1 MSKRYVNVSKAA
13 DLLGICNDTLREW
26 DRQGKLVPVRT
37 QGNHRRYKLE
47 DIERILANPSENES
61 TDGKINVGVYCRVSS
76 QDQKTK
82 GDLERQSGRVLQ
94 YCVKQGYHVV
104 ESFSEVGS
112 GMHDKRAKLRKL
124 FKLVESGKIQKVVVE
139 HKDRLCRFNFQFLVE
154 YFGSHGVEI
163 EHVEE
168 VLSKSYENELVE
180 DILSLMSSFSS
191 KIYGKRSADN
201 RRKKKLAGAK

>member
-1 MSKRYVNVSKAA
+1 MRQ
-13 DLLGICNDTLREW
+13 W
-26 DRQGKLVPVRT
+26 DKQGKLVPIRT
-37 QGNHRRYKLE
+37 QGNHRRYKIE
-47 DIERILANPSENES
+47 DIEQLLNVPSEE
-61 TDGKINVGVYCRVSS
+61 NVSDDKVNVAVYCRVSS

-82 GDLERQSGRVLQ
+82 GDLERQSGRVLE

-112 GMHDKRAKLRKL
+112 GMHDRRPKLRKL

-139 HKDRLCRFNFQFLVE
+139 HKDRLCRFMYHFLVE
-154 YFGSHGVEI
+154 YFESHNVEI
-163 EHVEE
+163 EHIEE

-191 KIYGKRSADN
+191 KIYGLRSAEN
-201 RRKKKLAGAK
+201 RRKKKQAGAK

>member
-26 DRQGKLVPVRT
+26 DRSGKLVPIRT

-47 DIERILANPSENES
+47 DIERILNACPVEKVS
-61 TDGKINVGVYCRVSS
+61 DGKVNVAVYCRVSS

-82 GDLERQSGRVLQ
+82 GDLERQNGRVLE

-112 GMHDKRAKLRKL
+112 GMHDNRSKLRKL
-124 FKLVESGKIQKVVVE
+124 FKLVESGEIQKVVVE
-139 HKDRLCRFNFQFLVE
+139 HKDRLCRFMFGFLVE
-154 YFGSHGVEI
+154 YFGSYGVEI

-180 DILSLMSSFSS
+180 DILSLMSSFS
-191 KIYGKRSADN
+191 
-201 RRKKKLAGAK
+201 

>member
-13 DLLGICNDTLREW
+13 DLLGVCEETLRQW
-26 DRQGKLVPVRT
+26 DKQGRLVPIRT
-37 QGNHRRYKLE
+37 QGNHRRYKIE
-47 DIERILANPSENES
+47 DIEQLLNVASEE
-61 TDGKINVGVYCRVSS
+61 NVSDDKVNVAVYCRVSS

-82 GDLERQSGRVLQ
+82 GDLERQSGRVLE

-112 GMHDKRAKLRKL
+112 GMHDRRPKLRKL

-139 HKDRLCRFNFQFLVE
+139 HKDRLCRFMYYFLVE
-154 YFGSHGVEI
+154 YFESHNVEI

-168 VLSKSYENELVE
+168 VLSKSYEKELVE

-191 KIYGKRSADN
+191 KIYGRRSAEN
-201 RRKKKLAGAK
+201 RRKKKQAGAK